1 MSSQSDMIALMPK
14 TDTARGVHSGHRAF
28 SLRFRLIT
36 VSCQR
41 TASRHGGPREA
52 GTGGHRRAAPR
63 HRKLLV
69 WRARDL
75 HDRDAGVITTIND
88 PHGNINSEPKQFC
101 SFGAAYRSLAARAN
115 PSTPLIPVVVISPL
129 PSQARIPI

>member
-1 MSSQSDMIALMPK
+1 
-14 TDTARGVHSGHRAF
+14 
-28 SLRFRLIT
+28 
-36 VSCQR
+36 
-41 TASRHGGPREA
+41 
-52 GTGGHRRAAPR
+52 
-63 HRKLLV
+63 
-69 WRARDL
+69 
-75 HDRDAGVITTIND
+75 VITTIND